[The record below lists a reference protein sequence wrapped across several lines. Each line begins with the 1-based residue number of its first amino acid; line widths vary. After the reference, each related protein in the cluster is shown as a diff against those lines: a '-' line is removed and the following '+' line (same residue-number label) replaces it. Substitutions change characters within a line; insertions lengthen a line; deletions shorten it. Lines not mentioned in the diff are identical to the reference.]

1 MLQNGFFAAA
11 GLGIGITFILFI
23 LWSIFWKGVSLWIA
37 AREKSK
43 WWFIVLL
50 VLNTAGI
57 LEIIY
62 IFGFSK
68 WGKEYFAKLR
78 EKKGKKS

>member
-1 MLQNGFFAAA
+1 MLDGGLWTVASA
-11 GLGIGITFILFI
+11 GVSAIFVVFI
-23 LWSIFWKGVSLWIA
+23 LWSLVWKGFALWIS

-43 WWFIVLL
+43 WWFIPIL
-50 VLNTAGI
+50 VINTAGI

-68 WGKEYFAKLR
+68 WGKELWGKRR
-78 EKKGKKS
+78 EKKQKKD